1 VATAFDLPREV
12 FAFELSFAAL
22 ERAAR
27 LVPGHAGV
35 ARFPAVLR
43 DLAVVVEDAVEAR
56 RVLEGVREEPLAE
69 EAVLFDVYRG
79 APIPEG
85 KKNLAMAIRYRA
97 PDRTLTDAEAD
108 EAHQRIVERL
118 RRELGAELRG

>member
-1 VATAFDLPREV
+1 VVAFRPTSAV
-12 FAFELSFAAL
+12 CA
-22 ERAAR
+22 RAACD
-27 LVPGHAGV
+27 V
-35 ARFPAVLR
+35 AQ
-43 DLAVVVEDAVEAR
+43 DDAVEAR

-97 PDRTLTDAEAD
+97 SDRTLTDAEA
-108 EAHQRIVERL
+108 EAAHARIVARL
-118 RRELGAELRG
+118 RAEARAELRG